1 MTAYGALLAL
11 LSAVMFGASTPASKL
26 LLESLGPFQLAGL
39 LYLGAA
45 LAMAP
50 WHVRER
56 SGNRP
61 AGLDRVTRLRL
72 LGAVV
77 VGGIV
82 GPVLLLFGLQTA
94 LAGSVSLLL
103 NLEMIA
109 TAVLGVFFFG
119 EHLGRAG
126 WIGAVGA
133 VLAGTLVSW
142 GGGWPGMA
150 AAALVTLAC
159 VCWGLDNHWTAL
171 IDGMSPARS
180 TFWKGLVAG
189 TTNLGIGLAIRP
201 FEASPVE
208 IGWALL
214 VGGLSYG
221 VSIALYIAS
230 AHQLGAT
237 RAQAFFASAPFIG
250 AALSFGF
257 LGEALGWEHVA
268 GAALLAASVGL
279 LFLSQ
284 HEHDHRHE
292 VLEHV
297 HSHEHDDGHHLHEHA
312 DLAPPTRHSHWHRH
326 ERLVH
331 SHPHWPDLHH
341 RHGHDESG
349 SSGS

>member
-26 LLESLGPFQLAGL
+26 LLESFGPFQLAGL

-56 SGNRP
+56 SGNP
-61 AGLDRVTRLRL
+61 QAGLDRVTRRRL
-72 LGAVV
+72 VGAVV

-109 TAVLGVFFFG
+109 TAVLGVLFFG

-142 GGGWPGMA
+142 EGGWPGVM

-201 FEASPVE
+201 FEASPELKGPAVLDAVE
-208 IGWALL
+208 EGRKADITLDRRA
-214 VGGLSYG
+214 VETY
-221 VSIALYIAS
+221 
-230 AHQLGAT
+230 T
-237 RAQAFFASAPFIG
+237 RR
-250 AALSFGF
+250 
-257 LGEALGWEHVA
+257 
-268 GAALLAASVGL
+268 LLALRNEVREQTVKCAGLHLEIVADQDLESVLRTAWLPLGL
-279 LFLSQ
+279 V
-284 HEHDHRHE
+284 E
-292 VLEHV
+292 VN
-297 HSHEHDDGHHLHEHA
+297 
-312 DLAPPTRHSHWHRH
+312 
-326 ERLVH
+326 
-331 SHPHWPDLHH
+331 
-341 RHGHDESG
+341 
-349 SSGS
+349 